1 MIRCLGSRNRSS
13 CALLFFPFTYEAK
26 GQQGLENAVRNLPVE
41 CGRMEKT
48 VGDIISE
55 IQAAPLFDVNEGEV
69 SPEPLA
75 QDRTHPWV
83 S

>member
-48 VGDIISE
+48 V
-55 IQAAPLFDVNEGEV
+55 DV
-69 SPEPLA
+69 
-75 QDRTHPWV
+75 H
-83 S
+83 